1 MGISR
6 HSRTGHAVS
15 RLLLIAGGLLWL
27 GTAQAAHR
35 EFWITIEQVTLHVAP
50 HLDYQVYAFNGQ
62 VPGPLIHVKE
72 GDRVTVHVKNDTGAM
87 HTIHWHGLYNL
98 GKDWRSDGVPGIT
111 EAGIQPG
118 HTETYEWTAEKAGT
132 LWYHCH
138 NKVEDHIALRGMWGP
153 LIIDPKDQYESPVE
167 KQVTKTA
174 ILMMSG
180 WQSKVAQEPTQGGA
194 PGTYDDYF
202 SINGKSF
209 PLDQP
214 IRVKHGDVLS
224 LRLINP
230 AMQNVSMHLHGHD
243 MLIVRRDGRLLK
255 SPYWVDTI
263 QLTSGERYE
272 AIVFC
277 NHTEGRFIFHDHI
290 DKHATN
296 AGKYPGG
303 IITVL
308 EYNNGKPHD
317 KWYPWHDI
325 KYNPDFFYQQDMK
338 KPYGMYDNP
347 AFKGKGA
354 APESDEKFKGD
365 GLILDNVRA
374 R

>member
-1 MGISR
+1 MESRKHLKQRHRALGIF
-6 HSRTGHAVS
+6 ALV
-15 RLLLIAGGLLWL
+15 LGLFAA

-35 EFWITIEQVTLHVAP
+35 EFWITIEQVKLHVAP
-50 HLDYQVYAFNGQ
+50 DLDYMVYAFNGQ

-72 GDRVTVHVKNDTGAM
+72 GDRVTVHVKNATGAM

-111 EAGIQPG
+111 EKGIEPG
-118 HTETYEWTAEKAGT
+118 QIETYEWTAEKAGA

-138 NKVEDHIALRGMWGP
+138 NKVDDHIALRGMWGP
-153 LIIDPKDQYESPVE
+153 LVIEPKDQYKSPVE

-180 WQSKVAQEPTQGGA
+180 WQSKVAMKPAKGGG

-209 PLDQP
+209 PLNQP
-214 IRVKHGDVLS
+214 IRVHHGDVLRV
-224 LRLINP
+224 LLYNP
-230 AMQNVSMHLHGHD
+230 AMENVSMHLHGHD
-243 MLIVRRDGRLLK
+243 MLIMRRDGRKLK

-303 IITVL
+303 IVTVL
-308 EYNNGKPHD
+308 EYNQGKPHD
-317 KWYPWHDI
+317 KWYPWHDVD
-325 KYNPDFFYQQDMK
+325 YNPNFYYQQAMK
-338 KPYGMYDNP
+338 KGYGMYDNA
-347 AFKGKGA
+347 AFKAKAALPRDEEKFDGKG
-354 APESDEKFKGD
+354 
-365 GLILDNVRA
+365 LVLDNVA
-374 R
+374 GK